1 MHTRGGRCWLFFI
14 LFVFYFLG
22 SSVLSK
28 DETKFLGEIMASDY
42 GAYILSYDTNGLRV
56 LRSAFGLGDFGCN
69 GHRTQD
75 LRNGD
80 QHEEVS
86 DTSKKRLR
94 KMPRKKRK
102 GERRRESNHI
112 SFFLAFTPHI
122 FRRALNH
129 TNYLLFPISPLVHY
143 LCFASLFSSIL
154 YAPSSSSASV
164 DNLPTYL
171 P

>member
-1 MHTRGGRCWLFFI
+1 MHTRGERRWLFFI

-28 DETKFLGEIMASDY
+28 NETISLGEIMASDY

-56 LRSAFGLGDFGCN
+56 LRSVFGSGDFGCN

-75 LRNGD
+75 LRNGG

-94 KMPRKKRK
+94 KMPRKEEEGRET
-102 GERRRESNHI
+102 EREHPHI
-112 SFFLAFTPHI
+112 LFLAFTPHI

-129 TNYLLFPISPLVHY
+129 TNYLLLSIFPPVHY
-143 LCFASLFSSIL
+143 LCFASLFSSIS